1 MFGLMQS
8 LIIQQDA
15 IKHLYEGLSYQNPL
29 DTVEKLR
36 EIRELRKD
44 CAGHPTKRFNGTSH
58 FTFEIEKAKFKII
71 SYTSAERPIFREI
84 ETIKLA
90 QEQQRIVLEILNS
103 LINILCDEEHKHKE
117 KFKMIK
123 LVELLG
129 VRYPI
134 EKIMEAVERPEHV
147 QLGLIHLDEL
157 SRNMGKFK
165 KALAERGIEIAT
177 YDSVQCLYEDLLYI
191 IAEFG
196 KYFSALKSGQE
207 PRLFKKD
214 AELFWFSLDKKY
226 EELTELA
233 QEIDEEYSASSNA

>member
-1 MFGLMQS
+1 MSRL
-8 LIIQQDA
+8 
-15 IKHLYEGLSYQNPL
+15 N
-29 DTVEKLR
+29 EKL
-36 EIRELRKD
+36 E
-44 CAGHPTKRFNGTSH
+44 
-58 FTFEIEKAKFKII
+58 EIERYLDELGEIVPATEEEYRSSLVRKA
-71 SYTSAERPIFREI
+71 ACERY
-84 ETIKLA
+84 
-90 QEQQRIVLEILNS
+90 V
-103 LINILCDEEHKHKE
+103 
-117 KFKMIK
+117 
-123 LVELLG
+123 
-129 VRYPI
+129 